1 MRTAA
6 FSHGR
11 GTVNGT
17 VAAPLL
23 HYIGHVFLCLT
34 GDRDNRPNV
43 GEERSILGTATG
55 PTPASRATVSPPA
68 LSLGSE
74 LSNSLAPLRCT
85 RIELALPVRWN
96 GASLSARHLYR
107 IGGSINARRAA
118 LDN

>member
-17 VAAPLL
+17 LAAPLL
-23 HYIGHVFLCLT
+23 HYIGRVFLCLT
-34 GDRDNRPNV
+34 GDRDNRPNA

-55 PTPASRATVSPPA
+55 PTPASRASVSPPA

-74 LSNSLAPLRCT
+74 LSNSLAPLRRT
-85 RIELALPVRWN
+85 PIELALPARWN
-96 GASLSARHLYR
+96 GARVTYVISAESEGP
-107 IGGSINARRAA
+107 IQARRAT
-118 LDN
+118 

>member
-1 MRTAA
+1 VRTAA

-23 HYIGHVFLCLT
+23 HYIGRVFLCLT

-55 PTPASRATVSPPA
+55 PTPASRASVSPPA
-68 LSLGSE
+68 LKPGFRIEQQSGS
-74 LSNSLAPLRCT
+74 AATYP
-85 RIELALPVRWN
+85 IELALPARWN
-96 GASLSARHLYR
+96 GARVTYVISAESEGH
-107 IGGSINARRAA
+107 IQARRAT
-118 LDN
+118 